1 MFGPLGDEWGR
12 KPTFL
17 LSSTITAVCS
27 IASAFAPNFPAL
39 VLLRFGVGIGVG
51 GTVIPFDTLAE
62 LTPSRFRGK
71 RNQSCAPPFGT
82 IRGD

>member
-1 MFGPLGDEWGR
+1 MMFGPLGDVWGR

-27 IASAFAPNFPAL
+27 LASAFSPNFPAL
-39 VLLRFGVGIGVG
+39 CLLRFGVGIGVG

-62 LTPSRFRGK
+62 LTPSHVRG
-71 RNQSCAPPFGT
+71 
-82 IRGD
+82 